1 MNLFSQRWGYIEA
14 HYFIP
19 RLLVVPVVWGSV
31 FQYGISVVS
40 ESYTGLAKAHQDSE
54 SWTLATDAT
63 VGAPAVVDK
72 P

>member
-1 MNLFSQRWGYIEA
+1 M
-14 HYFIP
+14 
-19 RLLVVPVVWGSV
+19 

-54 SWTLATDAT
+54 SWTLATDAML
-63 VGAPAVVDK
+63 GAPDIVDK